1 MTFKFQERLEKR
13 VKNSKLGEE
22 GVLIYL
28 LIILTLGI
36 SDAFLHQAYPP
47 AGLNLHLPQ
56 TIATNP
62 IVAEILWNYNS
73 VQLGAI
79 FPILL
84 LMIFYR
90 PKKNRKEFTVWL
102 LWMGKMLLI
111 AMFIEQIVVHT
122 MTNILVFQGLVEPI
136 DYLHQRYNLWTSK
149 QFNLHFT
156 FEQTLLF
163 NFLSFLLFCLFV
175 VQERRLRKKWKL

>member
-1 MTFKFQERLEKR
+1 MTFKFQERLERR
-13 VKNSKLGEE
+13 VKNSKLGVE
-22 GVLIYL
+22 GTLIYL

-56 TIATNP
+56 AIAANP
-62 IVAEILWNYNS
+62 IVAKILWNYNS

-84 LMIFYR
+84 LVIFYR
-90 PKKNRKEFTVWL
+90 PKLKKKEFTVWL
-102 LWMGKMLLI
+102 LWMGKMILI

-122 MTNILVFQGLVEPI
+122 MTNILVFQGLVEPV
-136 DYLHQRYNLWTSK
+136 DYLHKRYNLWTSK
-149 QFNLHFT
+149 QFNLYFT

-163 NFLSFLLFCLFV
+163 NLLSFLLFYLFV
-175 VQERRLRKKWKL
+175 VQERRLRKRWKL